1 MNPPSAQDVSLY
13 ELAVSSPQPP
23 VPLQVS
29 LPTLKSVVTAALD
42 LLAEQ
47 NLPATVLLKLPHR
60 IGWYDSL
67 ERYRKLGTSEGI
79 YVCQPA
85 SADAER
91 AMDEGVSDLEMES
104 LRVHKS
110 FPPASGLA
118 AERKHQP
125 KHAPPAHGYESQSLR
140 HPTRER
146 ESRHGEGVL
155 PIFGFGLAA
164 EESLKQEY
172 FLVVLSHQ
180 LCCAII
186 AHRPRSVQM
195 PAEAAEDSGE
205 RQHPLLALCSVDK
218 PTIARVMQGLKQAIA
233 IGQSKTRRT
242 SEEMAA
248 GSVLDTLQLSPVA
261 AEELSAKW
269 DFLFTRYLTPD
280 SEDPGNAALWAS
292 LLWAKQI
299 QHEEEVW
306 RTAVHYRK
314 QSADAD
320 ELQVQ
325 NEELLEALHLKDEFL
340 SNVGQALRTP
350 LTNMK
355 TALSL
360 LGSQNLKAA
369 QRDRYLQLLNTECDR
384 QTSLINGMLDLV
396 RLDSAGDRASMQSLH
411 LADIVPGVVSTYQP
425 LAREK
430 GIMLAYTV
438 PDDLPPVACLRPWLK
453 QIVINLLHNGIK
465 FTRSDGQV
473 WVRAKQQGD
482 YVQLEFRDSGIG
494 MPATE
499 IPKIFDRF
507 YRVRHTLDDDPGGAG
522 LGLTIVQ
529 QLLLRCGGSISVH
542 SKLGEGSTF
551 NVLLPIYH
559 SGSVE

>member
-29 LPTLKSVVTAALD
+29 LPTLKSMVTAALD

-47 NLPATVLLKLPHR
+47 NLPATVLLKLPQR
-60 IGWYDSL
+60 MGWHDSL
-67 ERYRKLGTSEGI
+67 ERYRQLGTSEGI
-79 YVCQPA
+79 YVCLPA
-85 SADAER
+85 SADTEG
-91 AMDEGVSDLEMES
+91 AMDEGYLALEMES
-104 LRVHKS
+104 LQAHKP

-125 KHAPPAHGYESQSLR
+125 KHPQPAHYDSQSLR
-140 HPTRER
+140 HPTRQR
-146 ESRHGEGVL
+146 ESRQGEGVL
-155 PIFGFGLAA
+155 PIFGFGLTG

-172 FLVVLSHQ
+172 FLLVLSHQ
-180 LCCAII
+180 LCCAIVG
-186 AHRPRSVQM
+186 HRPRSVRM
-195 PAEAAEDSGE
+195 PAEASEEGGE

-218 PTIARVMQGLKQAIA
+218 PTIARVLEGLKQAIA
-233 IGQSKTRRT
+233 NGPSKTRRK
-242 SEEMAA
+242 SEEMVA
-248 GSVLDTLQLSPVA
+248 GAVLEPLELLPVA
-261 AEELSAKW
+261 TEELLAKW
-269 DFLFTRYLTPD
+269 DFLFTRYLAPD
-280 SEDPGNAALWAS
+280 SEEAGNAARWAS

-360 LGSQNLKAA
+360 LGSQSLKAA

-396 RLDSAGDRASMQSLH
+396 RLDSAGDRTSMQSLH

-465 FTRSDGQV
+465 FTKSGGQV

-551 NVLLPIYH
+551 NVLLPISRH
-559 SGSVE
+559 SSAE